1 MVLPDSEPD
10 LLVMRPLGGGHDDV
24 AGLFPALEPVTSGGS
39 GTRGL
44 VCRCGKGTRTSP
56 STFPAPRSVGE
67 DGEESPVDI
76 GVEPAEATARPA
88 DRPAMVR
95 QGNAS
100 PGLWAL
106 ARERCEPRL

>member
-1 MVLPDSEPD
+1 VQVWERQEDEPFDLPRAAE
-10 LLVMRPLGGGHDDV
+10 G
-24 AGLFPALEPVTSGGS
+24 
-39 GTRGL
+39 
-44 VCRCGKGTRTSP
+44 
-56 STFPAPRSVGE
+56 VGE